1 VLPVAL
7 LENLLTKTGMTKS
20 LNYTVLAII
29 LLFTSNLNS
38 QTAPFQI
45 AIEPMNISGLGGLH
59 AYAFGQHNGKWLIIG
74 GRLDGLHRRQPFA
87 AFDLAGHNNQL
98 IVVDPVA
105 QQKWSAPLSSLPIGL
120 QEQLSSTNMEF
131 FQEEDYLY
139 LLGGYGYSNTSADH
153 ITYPNLS
160 AIKVPDVINAVI
172 NGTSITSH
180 FRQITDTMFAVTGG
194 YLNKINNTFYLTGG
208 QKFIGRYNPMGPT
221 HGPGFIQE
229 YTNAIRKF
237 TISDNGVTLSVT
249 HLPAIVDATNLHR
262 RDYNVVPQIM
272 PTGQEGL
279 TAFSGVFQT
288 DADLPF
294 LNCVNIDSTGHAVN
308 NAFSQYYNHYHCAHI
323 PIFSEV
329 DNEMHTVFFGGIAQ
343 YYDSL
348 GILVQDNNV
357 PFVKTIARVTRDASG
372 TMAEYKL
379 PIEMPALL
387 GAGSEF
393 IPKTDIPRFNNEVL
407 KLDDFTADSTFVGY
421 IYGGISSTAANIFF
435 TNTGTQSSASSQI
448 FKVYVIKNSTTEIHD
463 LNKQSIGTLKV
474 QVFPNPNDGN
484 FIVKFNLSK
493 IAETKIS
500 IHSVD
505 GKKIEERVLTH
516 LVLGENTFQ
525 RKIKNLDLGGTYILT
540 IETPYEKAT
549 QKIIIQ

>member
-1 VLPVAL
+1 M
-7 LENLLTKTGMTKS
+7 NRIKI
-20 LNYTVLAII
+20 LAI
-29 LLFTSNLNS
+29 LLIAFTSQGNA
-38 QTAPFQI
+38 QTAPFHI
-45 AIEPMNISGLGGLH
+45 AIEPMNISGLGGLQ
-59 AYAFGQHNGKWLIIG
+59 AYAWGQHNGKWLIIG

-87 AFDLAGHNNQL
+87 AFDVAGHNNQL

-105 QQKWSAPLSSLPIGL
+105 QQKWTAPLSSLPIGL

-131 FQEEDYLY
+131 FQEGNYLY
-139 LLGGYGYSNTSADH
+139 LVGGYGYSNTSADH
-153 ITYPNLS
+153 IIYPNLS
-160 AIKVPDVINAVI
+160 AVKVPDVINAVI
-172 NGTSITSH
+172 NGTSFATN

-221 HGPGFIQE
+221 HGPGFVQI
-229 YTNAIRKF
+229 YTNASRKF
-237 TISDNGVTLSVT
+237 TIFDNGVTLSVT
-249 HLPAIVDATNLHR
+249 HLPAIVDAANLHR

-279 TAFSGVFQT
+279 TAFSGVFQVGV
-288 DADLPF
+288 DLPY
-294 LNCVNIDSTGHAVN
+294 LNCVNIDSTGHTVN

-323 PIFSEV
+323 PIYSASN
-329 DNEMHTVFFGGIAQ
+329 NEMHTVFFGGIAQ

-379 PIEMPALL
+379 PIAMPTLL

-393 IPKTDIPRFNNEVL
+393 IPINTLPHYSNEVF
-407 KLDDFTADSTFVGY
+407 KLDNFTADTTLVGY

-448 FKVYVIKNSTTEIHD
+448 FKVFVIKNSTVGIHE
-463 LNKQSIGTLKV
+463 LNTHSIGTLQM
-474 QVFPNPNDGN
+474 QVYPNPNNGN
-484 FIVKFNLSK
+484 FMVKFNLRDK
-493 IAETKIS
+493 GEVKLTIS
-500 IHSVD
+500 DAS
-505 GKKIEERVLTH
+505 GKLIENTVLKN
-516 LVLGENTFQ
+516 LQAGENTYSK
-525 RKIKNLDLGGTYILT
+525 RIKNLINGGIYYIT
-540 IETPYEKAT
+540 IETTYEKAT
-549 QKIIIQ
+549 QKIIVEP